1 MGLAGSIGGLV
12 DGLLPLWISWKV
24 WVWARALVLIV
35 VGVVGILVVV
45 GVLGRDVVIVVIV
58 RGVSVRIVVVMGL
71 RGVVMIG
78 VVGVMIGVVGV
89 MIDVVGV
96 MMLVAL
102 VVVGVLTV
110 VGVGGVSMRSVGV
123 RTVPSVVLVR
133 SGVGS
138 VRSGL

>member
-1 MGLAGSIGGLV
+1 MAGSIGGLV

-45 GVLGRDVVIVVIV
+45 GV
-58 RGVSVRIVVVMGL
+58 M
-71 RGVVMIG
+71 
-78 VVGVMIGVVGV
+78 
-89 MIDVVGV
+89 
-96 MMLVAL
+96 
-102 VVVGVLTV
+102 TV

-123 RTVPSVVLVR
+123 QIVRSVVLVR